1 MRFARFAT
9 VTGLAVALLA
19 AFSDVAMAESAMP
32 QMDFSNPLTLA
43 QVIWMAVIML
53 VLYVLMAR
61 WALPQLG
68 GVIENRKRR
77 IDDDLKAATQART
90 EATRIVAEVEQAIR
104 NAHSEG
110 QAAIATAMAGAKD
123 KVRIEEEA
131 LKARLDA
138 ELNRAK
144 GEIEQTRRAAL
155 AVLRPVA
162 EDVTRALV
170 ERLTGRPAERVVIG
184 QALDAAQR

>member
-1 MRFARFAT
+1 
-9 VTGLAVALLA
+9 
-19 AFSDVAMAESAMP
+19 
-32 QMDFSNPLTLA
+32 MDFADPLTFA
-43 QVIWMAVIML
+43 QVIWMAVIMI

-68 GVIENRKRR
+68 SVIENRKRR
-77 IDDDLKAATQART
+77 IDEDLKAASQART
-90 EATRIVAEVEQAIR
+90 EATRVVAEVEQAIR

-110 QAAIATAMAGAKD
+110 QAAIASAMAEAENKTRAESD
-123 KVRIEEEA
+123 K

-138 ELNRAK
+138 DLARAK
-144 GEIEQTRRAAL
+144 AEIEQTRRAAL

-162 EDVTRALV
+162 EDVARALV
-170 ERLTGRPAERVVIG
+170 ERLTGRHAERAAVA

>member
-1 MRFARFAT
+1 
-9 VTGLAVALLA
+9 
-19 AFSDVAMAESAMP
+19 MAGSAMP
-32 QMDFSNPLTLA
+32 QMDFADPLTLS
-43 QVIWMAVIML
+43 QVIWMAAIMI

-77 IDDDLKAATQART
+77 IDDDLEVATRART
-90 EATRIVAEVEQAIR
+90 EASRIVAEVEQAIR

-110 QAAIATAMAGAKD
+110 QAAIASAMAGAKD
-123 KVRIEEEA
+123 KVWIEEEV

-155 AVLRPVA
+155 GVLRPVA
-162 EDVTRALV
+162 EDVARALV
-170 ERLTGRPAERVVIG
+170 ERLTGRPAERAVIG

>member
-1 MRFARFAT
+1 MRFARAAT
-9 VTGLAVALLA
+9 VTGLAVALSA
-19 AFSDVAMAESAMP
+19 AFSGVAMATSAMP
-32 QMDFSNPLTLA
+32 QMDFTDPLTFA
-43 QVIWMAVIML
+43 QVVWMAVIMI

-77 IDDDLKAATQART
+77 IDDDLDAATRART

-104 NAHSEG
+104 AAHGEG
-110 QAAIATAMAGAKD
+110 QAAIANAMAGAKD
-123 KVRIEEEA
+123 KVRVEEET
-131 LKARLDA
+131 LKARLDT

-144 GEIEQTRRAAL
+144 GEIEQSRRAAL

-162 EDVTRALV
+162 EDVARALV
-170 ERLTGRPAERVVIG
+170 ERLTGRPAERAVIG
-184 QALDAAQR
+184 QALDTAQR

>member
-1 MRFARFAT
+1 MRFARAAT
-9 VTGLAVALLA
+9 VTGLAVALSA
-19 AFSDVAMAESAMP
+19 AFSGVAMATSAMP
-32 QMDFSNPLTLA
+32 QMDFTDPLTFA
-43 QVIWMAVIML
+43 QVVWMAVIMI

-77 IDDDLKAATQART
+77 IDDDLDAATRART

-104 NAHSEG
+104 AAHGEG
-110 QAAIATAMAGAKD
+110 QAAIANATAGAKD
-123 KVRIEEEA
+123 KVRVEEET
-131 LKARLDA
+131 LKARLDT

-144 GEIEQTRRAAL
+144 GEIEQSRRAAL

-162 EDVTRALV
+162 EDVARALV
-170 ERLTGRPAERVVIG
+170 ERLTGRPAERAVIG
-184 QALDAAQR
+184 QALDTAQR

>member
-1 MRFARFAT
+1 MLFARPAT
-9 VTGLAVALLA
+9 VIGLAVALSVAL
-19 AFSDVAMAESAMP
+19 SGGAMAESAMP
-32 QMDFSNPLTLA
+32 QMDFTDPLTLA
-43 QVIWMAVIML
+43 QVVWMAVIML

-68 GVIENRKRR
+68 SVIENRKRH
-77 IDDDLKAATQART
+77 IDDDLEAATQART
-90 EATRIVAEVEQAIR
+90 EAARIVAEVEQAIR
-104 NAHSEG
+104 TAHGKG
-110 QAAIATAMAGAKD
+110 QAAIANAMAGAKD

-144 GEIEQTRRAAL
+144 GEIEQTRRAAS

-170 ERLTGRPAERVVIG
+170 ERLTGRLAERAIIG
-184 QALDAAQR
+184 QALDTAQR

>member
-1 MRFARFAT
+1 MRFARSGTIA
-9 VTGLAVALLA
+9 GLAVALSTA
-19 AFSDVAMAESAMP
+19 SASAIAAESAMP
-32 QMDFSNPLTLA
+32 QMDFADPLTLA
-43 QVIWMAVIML
+43 QVVWMAVIMI
-53 VLYVLMAR
+53 VLYILMAR

-68 GVIENRKRR
+68 GVIENRKRH
-77 IDDDLKAATQART
+77 IDGDLEAATQART
-90 EATRIVAEVEQAIR
+90 EASRIVAEVEQAIR

-110 QAAIATAMAGAKD
+110 QAAIASAIVGAKD
-123 KVRIEEEA
+123 NVRIEEEA
-131 LKARLDA
+131 LKGRLDA

-162 EDVTRALV
+162 DDVARALV
-170 ERLTGRPAERVVIG
+170 ERLTGCPAERTTIA

>member
-1 MRFARFAT
+1 MRFARSAT
-9 VTGLAVALLA
+9 VAGLAVALSTA
-19 AFSDVAMAESAMP
+19 SASAIAAESAMP
-32 QMDFSNPLTLA
+32 QMDFADPLTFA
-43 QVIWMAVIML
+43 QVIWMAVIMI

-68 GVIENRKRR
+68 SVIENRKRR
-77 IDDDLKAATQART
+77 IDEDLKAASQART
-90 EATRIVAEVEQAIR
+90 EATRVVAEVEQAIR

-110 QAAIATAMAGAKD
+110 QAAIASAMAEAENKTRAESD
-123 KVRIEEEA
+123 K

-138 ELNRAK
+138 DLARAK
-144 GEIEQTRRAAL
+144 AEIEQTRRAAL

-162 EDVTRALV
+162 EDVARALV
-170 ERLTGRPAERVVIG
+170 ERLTGRHAERAAVA